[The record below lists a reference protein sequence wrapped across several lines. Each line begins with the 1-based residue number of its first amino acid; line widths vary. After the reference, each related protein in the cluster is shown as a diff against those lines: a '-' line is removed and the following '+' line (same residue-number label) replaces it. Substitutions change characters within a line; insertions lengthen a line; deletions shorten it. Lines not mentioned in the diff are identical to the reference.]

1 MRAPVDVPTG
11 ATVVFIEARVSP
23 GAAILEVGCGSGEV
37 AGDLVARGYTVTGI
51 EADAELAGH
60 ARRRGVPVIEASWPT
75 FDGARVDA
83 GSFVRARA
91 LRQVLR
97 ALASRN
103 AHGSTSD
110 DDPRIAF
117 AALASEMPLRFALGE
132 RGDLRIAPADR
143 GVNGA
148 LAEILSR
155 VFEAQVSGEWRRLK
169 SCPGPHCG
177 WLFYDASRNA
187 SSRWCSM
194 SICGNRTKTAAYR
207 QRRRTET

>member
-1 MRAPVDVPTG
+1 MVELPPGFQPAGRAPAP
-11 ATVVFIEARVSP
+11 P
-23 GAAILEVGCGSGEV
+23 PL
-37 AGDLVARGYTVTGI
+37 DLVQDFVNTEIAVWAVDDIATP
-51 EADAELAGH
+51 DALA
-60 ARRRGVPVIEASWPT
+60 AWLRSRDLLP
-75 FDGARVDA
+75 DGAVVDA

-91 LRQVLR
+91 LRRVLR

-110 DDPRIAF
+110 DDSRVEF
-117 AALASEMPLRFALGE
+117 AALAPELPLRFELGE
-132 RGDLRIAPADR
+132 WGDLRIAPADR
-143 GVNGA
+143 GANGS

-155 VFEAQVSGEWRRLK
+155 VFEAQASGEWRRLK

-207 QRRRTET
+207 RRRRTET

>member
-1 MRAPVDVPTG
+1 VWAVDDI
-11 ATVVFIEARVSP
+11 ATPDALADWLR
-23 GAAILEVGCGSGEV
+23 C
-37 AGDLVARGYTVTGI
+37 RG
-51 EADAELAGH
+51 LL
-60 ARRRGVPVIEASWPT
+60 P
-75 FDGARVDA
+75 DGALVDA

-97 ALASRN
+97 ALARRN

-110 DDPRIAF
+110 EGLRVEF
-117 AALASEMPLRFALGE
+117 ATLASEMPLRFELGE
-132 RGDLRIAPADR
+132 RGDLRLTPADR

-148 LAEILSR
+148 LAEIMSR
-155 VFEAQVSGEWRRLK
+155 VFEAQTSGEWRRLK

-207 QRRRTET
+207 QRRRTDA